1 MRIFKVLFDFYL
13 DASIHVA
20 FAAISL
26 IGISCISLNIPVDSH
41 LLIFVF
47 AGSIAVYN
55 FIKYGV
61 EAEKYIKVTNTY
73 HKGIQFFS
81 IAFLGLA
88 AYQAWFLN
96 MEIYISLIIIAV
108 LVGLYALPILPKA
121 GKLRNWGVSKVIIVG
136 IVWAIA
142 TVLIPVIKAGQSF
155 NWDVWMVFSQRVL
168 FVLAWMLPF
177 EIRDLKYDS
186 PDLRTLPQSF
196 GPRKTKILG
205 GILLTIMCLLLF
217 FKDYIAPL
225 EIPVTLF
232 ITAVLMLFIL
242 GSRQEQQTYY
252 SSFFV
257 EGIPLLWVGIWWVL
271 QTC

>member
-26 IGISCISLNIPVDSH
+26 VWISCISLNIPVDLH

-61 EAEKYIKVTNTY
+61 EAEKYLKVTNTY
-73 HKGIQFFS
+73 HKRIQFIS

-88 AYQAWFLN
+88 LYHSWFLN
-96 MEIYISLIIIAV
+96 MGVYLSLLTIAI

-121 GKLRNWGVSKVIIVG
+121 SKLRNWGVSKVIIVG
-136 IVWAIA
+136 VVWAIA
-142 TVLIPVIKAGQSF
+142 TVLLPVIKAGHSF
-155 NWDVWMVFSQRVL
+155 SWDVWIVFSQRVL
-168 FVLAWMLPF
+168 FVLAWILPF

-196 GPRKTKILG
+196 GPHRTKVLG
-205 GILLTIMCLLLF
+205 AILLAIMYILLF
-217 FKDYIAPL
+217 FKDYIAPY
-225 EIPVTLF
+225 EIPITLIIVAILLLF
-232 ITAVLMLFIL
+232 IWA
-242 GSRQEQQTYY
+242 SRQEQRPYY
-252 SSFFV
+252 ASFFV
-257 EGIPLLWVGIWWVL
+257 EGIPLLWVGIWSFF
-271 QTC
+271 QAS